1 MPKPTKAQKA
11 ALRRS
16 KESAAKR
23 TTPPS
28 KLDQWAISLYEI
40 SQSMK
45 RAGFS
50 DATIQGWLVDQ
61 KLPDWVFPDHFD
73 PFEDEDEEEDDD

>member
-1 MPKPTKAQKA
+1 
-11 ALRRS
+11 
-16 KESAAKR
+16 
-23 TTPPS
+23 
-28 KLDQWAISLYEI
+28 
-40 SQSMK
+40 MK

-73 PFEDEDEEEDDD
+73 PLEDEDEEEDDD